1 MVLLNNFNLV
11 DSMEYTQTYS
21 TILVLNSTYEPLHFT
36 NWKRAIILIFKEKA
50 KKISNRVIK
59 LVNYVRIPFS
69 NQNEKYPSRQLV
81 YKRDDYE
88 CQYCGNKKK
97 LTIDHVIPKS
107 KGGKDTWDNV
117 VAACAT
123 CNVKKGDKLL
133 HETNMRL
140 RKKPKPPFNRVLL
153 DIEKTSVEEWKQ
165 FYFESGA

>member
-1 MVLLNNFNLV
+1 MK

-50 KKISNRVIK
+50 KKISERVIR
-59 LVNYVRIPFS
+59 LVNYVRIPFTS
-69 NQNEKYPSRQLV
+69 QKEKYPSRHMV
-81 YKRDDYE
+81 YKRDDHE
-88 CQYCGNKKK
+88 CQYCGSKQN

-123 CNVKKGDKLL
+123 CNVSKGNRLL
-133 HETNMRL
+133 HETNMKL
-140 RKKPKPPFNRVLL
+140 KRKPRAPFNRVLL
-153 DIEKTSVEEWKQ
+153 DIEKTEVSEWRQ
-165 FYFESGA
+165 FYFESGG